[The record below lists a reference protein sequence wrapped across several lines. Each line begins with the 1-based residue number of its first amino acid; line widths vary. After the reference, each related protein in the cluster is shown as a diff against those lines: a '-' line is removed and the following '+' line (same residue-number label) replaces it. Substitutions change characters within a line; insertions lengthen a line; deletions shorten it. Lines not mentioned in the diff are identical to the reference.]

1 MNAAR
6 PVHTGFMDHG
16 MRELWSKLGP
26 MPEDLRLYGG
36 TALALYL
43 NHRSST
49 DFDFATPHGVV
60 DTWLAA
66 NIKGVD
72 PKDIES
78 ITGGPGMVDMTV
90 QSRREIK
97 MTLIECGALIP
108 HPSAT
113 PRTAQNGVKVAHPLD
128 LVMAKLCAIADRG
141 RVRDL
146 TDVAAAE
153 SAWPGIVRRAM
164 RELASRTGYTVEKT
178 ARSLCAPGPEAEA
191 ELEAEDIE
199 LLRKTAEAA
208 QTTKRSGAAKEDDH
222 ER

>member
-78 ITGGPGMVDMTV
+78 ITGGPGMVDMTGTITLGDQDDAHRV
-90 QSRREIK
+90 RRVDPSSQRKSAHGAERREGSAS
-97 MTLIECGALIP
+97 TRLGNGEALCNSGSRQSTG
-108 HPSAT
+108 SA
-113 PRTAQNGVKVAHPLD
+113 
-128 LVMAKLCAIADRG
+128 
-141 RVRDL
+141 
-146 TDVAAAE
+146 DVAAAE

-199 LLRKTAEAA
+199 LLRRTAEAA
-208 QTTKRSGAAKEDDH
+208 QTTKRSDAAKEDDH

>member
-90 QSRREIK
+90 QSRWEIK

-108 HPSAT
+108 HPSAN

-146 TDVAAAE
+146 PMLQQQRALGPESCAE
-153 SAWPGIVRRAM
+153 PCASWHPERAI
-164 RELASRTGYTVEKT
+164 RWRKPL
-178 ARSLCAPGPEAEA
+178 ARSV
-191 ELEAEDIE
+191 
-199 LLRKTAEAA
+199 LRDPKRRPSWRPKT
-208 QTTKRSGAAKEDDH
+208 SSY
-222 ER
+222 

>member
-1 MNAAR
+1 MNTAR
-6 PVHTGFMDHG
+6 PLHTGFMDHG
-16 MRELWSKLGP
+16 MRELWNRLGP

-66 NIKGVD
+66 NMEGVD
-72 PKDIES
+72 PKDMDS
-78 ITGGPGMVDMTV
+78 ITGGPGMVDVTV
-90 QSRREIK
+90 RSHREIK

-108 HPSAT
+108 HPIAN
-113 PRTAQNGVKVAHPLD
+113 PRTAQNGVRVAHPLD

-146 TDVAAAE
+146 IDVAAAE
-153 SAWPGIVRRAM
+153 SAWPGIVPRAM
-164 RELASRTGYTVEKT
+164 HELASRTGYTVERI
-178 ARSLCAPGPEAEA
+178 ARTLCAPGPEAEA
-191 ELEAEDIE
+191 ALEAGDLER
-199 LLRKTAEAA
+199 LRTTAGVA
-208 QTTKRSGAAKEDDH
+208 QTAKRSGVAKEDDH